1 MQDTTI
7 FGLVLTMTD
16 RTKEIGEENKIFEDE
31 SLNFLYAAIRKLSE
45 IDRAIIL
52 LYLEEKPYDIIA
64 DIIGT
69 SSNNIAVRVTR
80 IKERLK
86 KLLDG
91 KIN

>member
-1 MQDTTI
+1 MPSDFEQ
-7 FGLVLTMTD
+7 
-16 RTKEIGEENKIFEDE
+16 KEIGVETKTFEDE
-31 SLNFLYAAIRKLSE
+31 SLNLLYTAIRKLSE

-52 LYLEEKPYDIIA
+52 LYLEEKPNEVIA

-69 SSNNIAVRVTR
+69 SKNNISVRIIR